1 MYNKQK
7 RGVNLV
13 SNFILEI
20 GTEEL
25 PVLAQSAIRR
35 NAKNIIET
43 LFHVNNIQF
52 ENVNIY
58 VSPCRIIIHSQ
69 NISQKEKSKVEEI
82 AGPPK
87 RIAYDESG
95 NPTKALLGFAS
106 NMKIAISDTFVKNT
120 EKGEYIYAK
129 VKTIF
134 PSLDKLLP
142 ELCIKFISQLQFP
155 KSMIWNKTKIK
166 FSRPIRWI
174 VCILGDKLINLEFA
188 GIKSSKTTF
197 GVGGYKGK
205 KITIGKS
212 SSFFSLLEKNK
223 VIPDYEERKKIIIK
237 EIESITKKV
246 GKPILYNDLIEE
258 VSGLVEYPSAILG
271 EFDKS
276 FLEIPEIV
284 ITTVLKHHQKFFP
297 VKDFND
303 KITPYF
309 AAIKNGTISSD
320 EIVREGYTKV
330 ISARLND
337 AVFFYKQ
344 DKKTKLEDRIENLKK
359 VTYQEK
365 LGSLYEKEER
375 IYSIALKL
383 LQILNISDDKIKN
396 DIKDS
401 AMLCKTDLITEM
413 VKEFPELQGI
423 MGTIYCSRRD
433 IAKSLEEHYLPKF
446 SGDKLPESITGS
458 ILSISDKIDNIVSS
472 FILGYKPSGSNDP
485 FGLRRQIYG
494 IMDICVDKKWDFD
507 LYDLLAIGLEN
518 FANKSDNQEIINAK
532 NTTLDFIGKRLE
544 NWLLDRGFKF
554 DEARA
559 LVYKNTNQ
567 CFVYKNFLKAN
578 AIREFRKDKDFAN
591 LIGLYKRANNIIK
604 QAIEKN
610 ILPNDSNFDNTLFI
624 MDEEKNLADYIENN
638 LNIENETY
646 ENIILK
652 FAKARPVLDSFFDK
666 VLVMD
671 NDEKIRNNRLLILK
685 KLVNIFNSFADFSYI
700 NE

>member
-1 MYNKQK
+1 
-7 RGVNLV
+7 V

-25 PVLAQSAIRR
+25 PVLAQTVIRR
-35 NAKNIIET
+35 NAKNIIEA
-43 LFHVNNIQF
+43 LFNVNNIQF
-52 ENVNIY
+52 ENINVY
-58 VSPCRIIIHSQ
+58 VSPCRIIVHTQ
-69 NISQKEKSKVEEI
+69 NISQKEKSKIEEI

-87 RIAYDESG
+87 KIAYDQSG
-95 NPTKALLGFAS
+95 NPSKALLGFAS
-106 NMKIAISDTFVKNT
+106 NMKIPISDTFIKNT

-134 PSLDKLLP
+134 PSLDKLIP

-155 KSMIWNKTKIK
+155 KSMMWNQTKIK
-166 FSRPIRWI
+166 FSRPIRWL
-174 VCILGDKLINLEFA
+174 VCMLGDKLLNIEYA
-188 GIKSSKTTF
+188 GVKSSKYSY
-197 GVGGYKGK
+197 GLGGYKGK
-205 KITIGKS
+205 KISIGKS
-212 SSFFSLLEKNK
+212 NSFFTLLEKNK
-223 VIPDYEERKKIIIK
+223 VMPDHEERKKIIVK
-237 EIESITKKV
+237 EIETISKKQ
-246 GKPILYNDLIEE
+246 GQPILYNDLIDE
-258 VSGLVEYPSAILG
+258 VAGLVEYPCAILG

-297 VKDFND
+297 IKDSKD
-303 KITPYF
+303 KITSYF
-309 AAIKNGTISSD
+309 TAVKNGAQSSD
-320 EIVREGYTKV
+320 DIVREGYTKV

-337 AVFFYKQ
+337 TVFFYKQ
-344 DKKTKLEDRIENLKK
+344 DKKITLEDRIEKLKK

-375 IYSIALKL
+375 IFFIAQKL
-383 LQILNISDDKIKN
+383 LQILNITDDNTKN
-396 DIKDS
+396 NIKDS

-423 MGTIYCSRRD
+423 MGKIYCNKSN
-433 IAKSLEEHYLPKF
+433 IAIALEEHYLPKF
-446 SGDKLPESITGS
+446 SGDKLPESIIGS
-458 ILSISDKIDNIVSS
+458 ILSISDKIDNLVSS

-507 LYDLLAIGLEN
+507 LYDLIAIGLEN
-518 FANKSDNQEIINAK
+518 FKNKANNEEIIEAK
-532 NTTLDFIGKRLE
+532 NNLLDFIGKRLE
-544 NWLLDRGFKF
+544 NWLLDRGYKF

-559 LVYKNTNQ
+559 LVYKNTNT
-567 CFVYKNFLKAN
+567 CFVYKNFLKAS
-578 AIREFRKDKDFAN
+578 AIAEFRKDKDFSN

-610 ILPNDSNFDNTLFI
+610 ILPVDSNFDNTLFI
-624 MDEEKNLADYIENN
+624 MDEEKNLADYV
-638 LNIENETY
+638 
-646 ENIILK
+646 ENILIIDNENYNNTISK

-671 NDEKIRNNRLLILK
+671 KDEKIRNNRLILLK
-685 KLVNIFNSFADFSYI
+685 KLVNVFNEFADFSYI